1 MVGLRE
7 ETQSLGFISRAPS
20 LTHSMANLDLRLVAL
35 ILASLAVIHGTYFS
49 LKHNTFLDTS
59 NPLLTTQPHPLANTH
74 TFASKRSPLNLIFL
88 KWSWAWSTLAF
99 LVLQVPR
106 RPTRRLF
113 QWALATAAWYAC
125 AVSFLSGPGLLAR
138 LAMASGAVCGIH
150 IDGVPPVAH
159 HFAPI
164 PISFCAEGLSVSRAE
179 HPELFPLDMTTDHPR
194 TFVPR
199 LRSGHDVSGHVFLLT
214 LAVLFLADQLRQT
227 RFVAYGYARV
237 AVCALLALWVFSL
250 WITSVYFHSPA
261 EKISGFCT
269 LVFSPSLQT
278 KNILTSFAVI
288 GLACFAFSQL
298 PLWF

>member
-1 MVGLRE
+1 M
-7 ETQSLGFISRAPS
+7 
-20 LTHSMANLDLRLVAL
+20 THLDLRLVAL

-88 KWSWAWSTLAF
+88 KWSWAWSTAAF
-99 LVLQVPR
+99 FALQIPAAR
-106 RPTRRLF
+106 RSARRIL
-113 QWALATAAWYAC
+113 QWALATAAWSAC
-125 AVSFLSGPGLLAR
+125 AVSFFGGPGLLAR

-150 IDGVPPVAH
+150 LGPA

-164 PISFCAEGLSVSRAE
+164 PVSFCAAGQSVSRAE
-179 HPELFPLDMTTDHPR
+179 HPELFPLELEMKDHARP
-194 TFVPR
+194 FVPR

-227 RFVAYGYARV
+227 RFAAHGYARA

-269 LVFSPSLQT
+269 LISPS
-278 KNILTSFAVI
+278 
-288 GLACFAFSQL
+288 
-298 PLWF
+298 P